1 MQHKISKLVSL
12 MLLLFI
18 MDAVHAQQDSIK
30 SVTLN
35 GYKTLS
41 DTSGP
46 GKGITVVTTDSMMIL
61 EKYTRGDSV
70 FYKIKH
76 SAQYKAYDSLSKFNS
91 KLYHSRDSLL
101 ARQSKKMLN
110 RNLQLSDSL
119 RQLKYKAYTLKST
132 STSRQLKRMNDS
144 VYAFKKFSRLDSLN
158 YRKRDSL
165 YRKMAV
171 YKKMDSLKVR
181 QLKYR
186 IMSDSLKMK
195 QLKLYYIQDSLK
207 QRLRQREVTME
218 LPYKNG
224 DPIYITN
231 LYPAVVISTNKG
243 NTVKISS
250 RVPAGNEWSD
260 RQWFDA
266 MEVTFR
272 HTDSGI
278 RISSVPRVVQPAKVA
293 QRYNTVKDLQQQ
305 ASAGQ
310 EESIVDP
317 KRIFYISV
325 PAEAPLN
332 IVSRYADVALQNN
345 TGNITIDMNNGR
357 FKMKDA
363 YQAKIKSRYASLE
376 TGNITNA
383 SIEIDNCTLQAASI
397 NALVIDSK
405 NSKVNF
411 GRMATMQIKSLND
424 QYEMQQ
430 VNYLE
435 GNKSFGRLNILHLN
449 NDLDLNA
456 TSADIRIVK
465 INNNA
470 GSVKINNRYATV
482 SLPLNNMPNYTASV
496 GGSNSQ
502 VLRGSGAINGGQVAV
517 NKEQQFTV
525 SAGSLSGTHTRFLL
539 NCNSCTIDLR

>member
-1 MQHKISKLVSL
+1 MQHIISKLVSL
-12 MLLLFI
+12 MLLLF
-18 MDAVHAQQDSIK
+18 MMNAVHAQHDSIK

-35 GYKTLS
+35 GYKTLP

-76 SAQYKAYDSLSKFNS
+76 SGQFKAYDSLSKLNS
-91 KLYHSRDSLL
+91 KRYHSRDSLL

-110 RNLQLSDSL
+110 RNLRLSDSL
-119 RQLKYKAYTLKST
+119 RQLKYKAYALNS

-165 YRKMAV
+165 YRKMTV

-250 RVPAGNEWSD
+250 RVPAGNEWND

-272 HTDSGI
+272 QTDSGI
-278 RISSVPRVVQPAKVA
+278 RISSVPRVVRPAKVT
-293 QRYNTVKDLQQQ
+293 QRYNTVKDLPQQ

-310 EESIVDP
+310 EESIAAS

-332 IVSRYADVALQNN
+332 IISRYADVSLQNN

-363 YQAKIKSRYASLE
+363 YQAKIKSRYARLE
-376 TGNITNA
+376 TGIINNA
-383 SIEIDNCTLQAASI
+383 GIEIDNCTLQAASI
-397 NALVIDSK
+397 NTLVIDSK

-411 GRMATMQIKSLND
+411 GRMAMVQIKSLND

-435 GNKSFGRLNILHLN
+435 GNKSFGRLNILNLN

-482 SLPLNNMPNYTASV
+482 SLPLNNLPNYTASV

-502 VLRGSGAINGGQVAV
+502 VLRGSGVITGGQVAEK
-517 NKEQQFTV
+517 KEQQFTV